1 VRTFPS
7 SVEALGD
14 TADGLSQEAW
24 WSPAYPFKSSL
35 TGVSAKQFADDYEN
49 ANKKEWNMTLGYAHA
64 LFEVAVDTLKRTKDI
79 NSKASI
85 RDAIAQTDLGTIIGK
100 VSWKNGPVKNVAR
113 TPLVSGQWV
122 KGKKYKYDLVV
133 VNNESAPAVPVQAKY
148 KPIPY

>member
-1 VRTFPS
+1 
-7 SVEALGD
+7 
-14 TADGLSQEAW
+14 
-24 WSPAYPFKSSL
+24 
-35 TGVSAKQFADDYEN
+35 
-49 ANKKEWNMTLGYAHA
+49 MTLGYAHA